1 MIVGRRTFWLR
12 RRHSLVKRRGKL
24 PGSSSI
30 TRWTWKAALY
40 LRSRQILFAKVELY
54 LHRYLT
60 WYYNVICCLNTAC
73 YSERYVTLAARTR
86 TMRLSEWWRKPR
98 SAPSRDPCTRLWWC
112 GARTLSH
119 GCSVYCSLLWCEDR
133 VASSSCRRTPASWL
147 WRRSRSLL
155 KSTGRIVVAFLA
167 RNPSRFLAFHSF
179 LYSIRWN

>member
-40 LRSRQILFAKVELY
+40 VRSRQIFAKVELY

-73 YSERYVTLAARTR
+73 YGECCATLAARTR

-98 SAPSRDPCTRLWWC
+98 SAPRCTSVVHVRSHTGVACTVAYCGVKIALLPLPAAAPHAGQLIMASLSLIVEINWSYCCSFPC
-112 GARTLSH
+112 
-119 GCSVYCSLLWCEDR
+119 E
-133 VASSSCRRTPASWL
+133 
-147 WRRSRSLL
+147 
-155 KSTGRIVVAFLA
+155 KS
-167 RNPSRFLAFHSF
+167 
-179 LYSIRWN
+179 

>member
-40 LRSRQILFAKVELY
+40 LRSRQLLFAKVELY

-60 WYYNVICCLNTAC
+60 RYYSYNVICCLNTAC
-73 YSERYVTLAARTR
+73 YSECYATLAARTR
-86 TMRLSEWWRKPR
+86 TMRLWECKWSPGRWGKPR
-98 SAPSRDPCTRLWWC
+98 SVLDCGSVHSHTGVACTVAYC
-112 GARTLSH
+112 GVKIA
-119 GCSVYCSLLWCEDR
+119 LLPLP
-133 VASSSCRRTPASWL
+133 AAAPASWL

-155 KSTGRIVVAFLA
+155 KSAGRIVVAFFA
-167 RNPSRFLAFHSF
+167 RNPSSFLAFQSF
-179 LYSIRWN
+179 LFSIRWN

>member
-73 YSERYVTLAARTR
+73 YSECYATFAARTR
-86 TMRLSEWWRKPR
+86 TMRLSECKSSPARWRKPR
-98 SAPSRDPCTRLWWC
+98 SVLDCGGVVHVRSHTGVACTVAYCGVKIALLPLPAAAPHAGQLIMASLSLIVEINWSYCCSFPC
-112 GARTLSH
+112 
-119 GCSVYCSLLWCEDR
+119 E
-133 VASSSCRRTPASWL
+133 
-147 WRRSRSLL
+147 
-155 KSTGRIVVAFLA
+155 KS
-167 RNPSRFLAFHSF
+167 
-179 LYSIRWN
+179 